1 MPTQVMYLIIK
12 RKNES
17 EKKDAIEN
25 CSRSVTDQA
34 DLAQNNYYKWLIINT
49 LSNISLLAKWTD
61 QPGKCF
67 ILGHDIL
74 T

>member
-25 CSRSVTDQA
+25 CSRSVTDQV
-34 DLAQNNYYKWLIINT
+34 DLAQNNKSWLIINT

-61 QPGKCF
+61 QPSKCF